1 MKKAI
6 KIVNIMQDK
15 RHRRT
20 KLKTLLRKKI
30 DKYVWDREKKTHNV
44 KKKKETRESTLVFK
58 HRS

>member
-30 DKYVWDREKKTHNV
+30 DKYVWDREKKHIT
-44 KKKKETRESTLVFK
+44 
-58 HRS
+58 